1 MRFLDHAEKIK
12 AFDQIVVIEEPFPGI
27 GNVGLLESNGHQN
40 YAHWDLMQQR
50 TPFYGEKWT
59 EVRDGFY
66 ATDVDFF
73 SRSGG
78 IFEEVKHYEEMFRGK
93 H

>member
-1 MRFLDHAEKIK
+1 VAARLK
-12 AFDQIVVIEEPFPGI
+12 PFPGI

-50 TPFYGEKWT
+50 TPFYGAKWT

-66 ATDVDFF
+66 TTDADFF
-73 SRSGG
+73 ARSGG

-93 H
+93 